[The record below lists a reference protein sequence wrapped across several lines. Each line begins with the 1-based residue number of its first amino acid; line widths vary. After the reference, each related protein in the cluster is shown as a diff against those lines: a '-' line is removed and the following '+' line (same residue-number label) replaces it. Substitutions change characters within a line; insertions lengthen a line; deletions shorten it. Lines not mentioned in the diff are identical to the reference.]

1 MTESGSSVSRPPT
14 PQLVVRFLLELV
26 LLASLAIWGWQ
37 LGEGGIRGTLIGT
50 ILLLTAATIWG
61 VFGAENDGSRGRPV
75 VVVPGWVRLLL
86 EVALILLG
94 AIGIWTSWSRAA
106 AEMLLTAFALHYALI
121 WERNWRLLRPNV
133 RR

>member
-1 MTESGSSVSRPPT
+1 MAASGSSLSRVPT
-14 PQLVVRFLLELV
+14 PQLVVCFLLELM
-26 LLASLAIWGWQ
+26 LLTAFAIWGWQ
-37 LGEGGIRGTLIGT
+37 LGIGGIRGALSGT
-50 ILLLTAATIWG
+50 ILLLIAATIWG
-61 VFGAENDGSRGRPV
+61 VFGAGHDGSRGRPV

>member
-1 MTESGSSVSRPPT
+1 MSATGSSVSRPPT
-14 PQLVVRFLLELV
+14 PQLVVRFLLELA
-26 LLASLAIWGWQ
+26 LLAAFAIWGWH
-37 LGEGGIRGTLIGT
+37 LGDGGIGGALIGT
-50 ILLLTAATIWG
+50 ILLLAAATIWG

-94 AIGIWTSWSRAA
+94 AIGIWTTWSRAA

-121 WERNWRLLRPNV
+121 WERNWQLLRPNV